1 MFGNTE
7 CLGGHTSVEN
17 NIIHV
22 LLKMFLKTGEQFITE
37 SSKANHLTFQC
48 S

>member
-1 MFGNTE
+1 MSGNTE

-17 NIIHV
+17 IIHL
-22 LLKMFLKTGEQFITE
+22 LLKMFLKTETE

-48 S
+48 P